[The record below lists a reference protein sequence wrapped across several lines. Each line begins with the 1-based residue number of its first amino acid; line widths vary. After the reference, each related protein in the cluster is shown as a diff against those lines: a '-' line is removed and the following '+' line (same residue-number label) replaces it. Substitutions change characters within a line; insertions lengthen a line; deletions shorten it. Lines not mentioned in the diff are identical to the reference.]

1 MAKQVETQDL
11 MEVKTVHI
19 LNSNFNMY
27 GTIDKPIFLAQDIAE
42 MIEYSLDKV
51 DQMLANVDDDEKLI
65 DTIYRSGQKREM
77 WFLTENG
84 LYELLMQSR
93 KPLAKA
99 FKSEIKKILH
109 QMRRGELKFNR
120 IVSDRDKTLIIEN
133 AHIIFRNFSGAES
146 KFNRAGDRNFCVV
159 IDDQNQAQKLAEDG
173 WNMKILAPRD
183 EDDEARHYLQVAVN
197 FDNIPPKVVMVT
209 RKAQTPLDAET
220 INMLDFAEIKN
231 VDLTVRPYN
240 WEVNGKTG
248 VKAYLKNMYVTIV
261 EDEFDHKYSEG
272 KESDDLPF

>member
-11 MEVKTVHI
+11 MTVETVHI
-19 LNSNFNMY
+19 LNSDFNMY

-51 DQMLANVDDDEKLI
+51 DQMLANVDDDEKLT

-93 KPLAKA
+93 KPLAKV
-99 FKSEIKKILH
+99 FKAEIKKLLH

-133 AHIIFRNFSGAES
+133 ARIIFRNFSGAES

-159 IDDQNQAQKLAEDG
+159 IDDADQAQRLVNDG
-173 WNMKILAPRD
+173 WNVRILAPRD
-183 EDDEARHYLQVAVN
+183 EGDEARHYLQVAVN
-197 FDNIPPKVVMVT
+197 FENIPPKVILVT
-209 RKAQTPLDAET
+209 RKTQTPLDDQSIDT
-220 INMLDFAEIKN
+220 LDYAEIRN
-231 VDLTVRPYN
+231 VDLTIRPYN

-248 VKAYLKNMYVTIV
+248 IKAYLRTMYVTIE
-261 EDEFDHKYSEG
+261 EDEFAAKYE
-272 KESDDLPF
+272 ERPDDLPF